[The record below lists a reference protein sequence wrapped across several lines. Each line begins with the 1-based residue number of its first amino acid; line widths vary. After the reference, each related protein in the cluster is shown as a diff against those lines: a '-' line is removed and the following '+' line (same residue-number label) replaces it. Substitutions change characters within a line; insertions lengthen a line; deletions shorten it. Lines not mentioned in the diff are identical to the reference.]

1 MAGALGFATKE
12 NAQYVFGAS
21 NGVSDTSVFL
31 GMLFVLA
38 LRVLMPIHVICSVM
52 QAANL
57 SKVYNLTALFIC
69 LINYLFIYI
78 FIYLLDKGTL

>member
-1 MAGALGFATKE
+1 MTKFYKICLVYLMAGALGFATKE
-12 NAQYVFGAS
+12 NIQYVFGAS
-21 NGVSDTSVFL
+21 NAVSDTSVFL

-57 SKVYNLTALFIC
+57 SKVKN
-69 LINYLFIYI
+69 
-78 FIYLLDKGTL
+78 